1 MRLFLMFILAAL
13 LSGCA
18 GTQYTTQ
25 ITSTEGKEMKLRFT
39 KTPDEVLIST
49 DIKNIVREDPELITL
64 QNLQSD
70 SITVYVPTGSRADRV
85 MKTYKVRNGMQKLI
99 QVPGASLGTI
109 LATMGKVVL
118 SIVGGA
124 VAFIISAYLIS
135 GFP

>member
-85 MKTYKVRNGMQKLI
+85 MKTYKVRNGTQKLI

-109 LATMGKVVL
+109 LSTTSTILL
-118 SIVGGA
+118 SMFAGA
-124 VAFIISAYLIS
+124 VGVLIPAYLII
-135 GFP
+135 

>member
-1 MRLFLMFILAAL
+1 MRLLLMFILVAL

-25 ITSTEGKEMKLRFT
+25 ITSTEGEEMKLRFT

-85 MKTYKVRNGMQKLI
+85 MKTYKVRNGTQKLI

-109 LATMGKVVL
+109 LSTTSTILL
-118 SIVGGA
+118 SMFAGA
-124 VAFIISAYLIS
+124 VGVLIPAYLII
-135 GFP
+135 

>member
-1 MRLFLMFILAAL
+1 MRLLLMFILVAL

-25 ITSTEGKEMKLRFT
+25 ITSIEGKEMKLRFT

-70 SITVYVPTGSRADRV
+70 SITVYVPTGSRGDRV
-85 MKTYKVRNGMQKLI
+85 METYKVRNGTQKLI

-109 LATMGKVVL
+109 LATTSTILL
-118 SIVGGA
+118 SMFAGA
-124 VAFIISAYLIS
+124 VAVLIPAYLII
-135 GFP
+135 